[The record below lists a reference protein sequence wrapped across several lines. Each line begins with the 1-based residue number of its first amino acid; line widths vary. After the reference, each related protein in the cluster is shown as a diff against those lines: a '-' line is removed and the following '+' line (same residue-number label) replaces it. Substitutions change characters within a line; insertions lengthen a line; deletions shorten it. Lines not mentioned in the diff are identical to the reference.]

1 MRFPRNVRIIRGQLD
16 VAAFM
21 GVLFLLVFF
30 VMRQSSFIFTPGMPI
45 RLPEV
50 ADVAGVTNATVVVA
64 IDAHG
69 HLYFENQVST
79 DQDLREKLR
88 GVVSKTQEPL
98 TLVVQ
103 ADKSVTYDMLLK
115 LGLLARDAGV
125 KEALLAVRPRPVPRP
140 LNAP

>member
-50 ADVAGVTNATVVVA
+50 TDLAGITNATVVVA

-88 GVVSKTQEPL
+88 GVVAKAQEPL

-115 LGLLARDAGV
+115 VGLLARDAGL
-125 KEALLAVRPRPVPRP
+125 KEALLAVRSRPAPRP
-140 LNAP
+140 LNLP